1 MDREIGKNEFT
12 EICKACNLDEFVHAL
27 PLGYE
32 TLMNEDSDNISFG
45 QKKRIALARAFI
57 DSKPVLL
64 IDECSAGL
72 DAETEQKV
80 KRGIEK
86 YLKGRIV
93 IIITHNRQFI
103 NKDANVYKIEEG
115 SIILES
121 R

>member
-1 MDREIGKNEFT
+1 
-12 EICKACNLDEFVHAL
+12 
-27 PLGYE
+27 
-32 TLMNEDSDNISFG
+32 MNEDSDNISFG
-45 QKKRIALARAFI
+45 QKKRITLARAFI

-80 KRGIEK
+80 KKGIEK
-86 YLKGRIV
+86 YLNGRIV

-103 NKDANVYKIEEG
+103 NKDSNVYKIEKG